1 MTYAST
7 WIRLAGTFVFL
18 FVAAVVPATARQR
31 LVVELDVSQL
41 SVVND
46 VADATFKVVVKNEED
61 YALGAVFLVFDDGF
75 EVSIGDVAAESSGES
90 SSVTLT
96 VDLSQHVRSLNIPLP
111 ATLKYSAGGQAVEEA
126 MNVVL
131 RLNE

>member
-1 MTYAST
+1 MSLRIAAS
-7 WIRLAGTFVFL
+7 LVLVF
-18 FVAAVVPATARQR
+18 AALVPTTARQR
-31 LVVELDVSQL
+31 LTVDLDISQL

-46 VADATFKVVVKNEED
+46 IADATFKVVVKNDED
-61 YALGAVFLVFDDGF
+61 YALGGVFLIFDDGF

-90 SSVTLT
+90 SSVTRT
-96 VDLSQHVRSLNIPLP
+96 FDLSQHVRSLNIPLP
-111 ATLKYSAGGQAVEEA
+111 ATLKYSAGGQAMEQA